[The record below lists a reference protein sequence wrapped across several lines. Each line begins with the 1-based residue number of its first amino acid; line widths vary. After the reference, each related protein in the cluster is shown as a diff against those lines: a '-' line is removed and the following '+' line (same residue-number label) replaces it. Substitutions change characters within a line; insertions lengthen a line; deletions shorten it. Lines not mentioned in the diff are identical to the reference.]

1 MFIEIRIQ
9 NVYGNDLIYPV
20 CDKAKTFASMLG
32 TKTLT
37 KDAIYHIKKL
47 GYEIRVQSQT
57 L

>member
-1 MFIEIRIQ
+1 MYIEIRIQ

-20 CDKAKTFASMLG
+20 CNTAKIFASMLG

-37 KDAIYHIKKL
+37 RSAIDHIKKL